1 MKKTVLVTGAASG
14 IGLTCTKLL
23 LERGAKV
30 TAFDPQLEKMVDALG
45 SSDSLLTIGGDVS
58 QKKIALTPSPPQSS
72 VLAASMD

>member
-30 TAFDPQLEKMVDALG
+30 TAFDPQLEKMVDR
-45 SSDSLLTIGGDVS
+45 SWFFR
-58 QKKIALTPSPPQSS
+58 Q
-72 VLAASMD
+72 LAHNRR

>member
-1 MKKTVLVTGAASG
+1 MINIYSYRIHSALNDKVRKLMKKTVLVTGAASG

-45 SSDSLLTIGGDVS
+45 SSDS
-58 QKKIALTPSPPQSS
+58 
-72 VLAASMD
+72 